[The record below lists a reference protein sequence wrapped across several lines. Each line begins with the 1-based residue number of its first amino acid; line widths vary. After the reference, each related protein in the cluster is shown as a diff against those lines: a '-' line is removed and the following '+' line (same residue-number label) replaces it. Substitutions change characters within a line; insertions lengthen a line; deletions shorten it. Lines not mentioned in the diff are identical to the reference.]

1 MHSSVGLDLTV
12 VGLVAAA
19 VLCIAVLVV
28 ILVGPSRRVRN
39 EPPLDPVAENR
50 LLLGH
55 DPEHTT
61 GEMPALPAY
70 EDLPDREDR
79 AG

>member
-1 MHSSVGLDLTV
+1 MHSSVGVDLTV

-28 ILVGPSRRVRN
+28 ILVGPSRRVRE
-39 EPPLDPVAENR
+39 EPPLDPTAANR
-50 LLLGH
+50 LLLGR
-55 DPEHTT
+55 DPELAT
-61 GEMPALPAY
+61 GEMPALPA
-70 EDLPDREDR
+70 EADQPDGS